1 MKKGD
6 IKVNAFLNTAK
17 TVLGIIFPLITFPYV
32 SRVLQ
37 VDAIGIYNF
46 SASINSYFLLIAGLG
61 VCLLYTSGKL
71 SYTELIDKYIPYSK
85 KEAIMDKVKRVMV
98 STGLSKNLKIK
109 KLLTKI
115 KK

>member
-1 MKKGD
+1 MENEP
-6 IKVNAFLNTAK
+6 I
-17 TVLGIIFPLITFPYV
+17 
-32 SRVLQ
+32 RVLHIVPNMQ
-37 VDAIGIYNF
+37 AGGLETLIMNIYRNIDRTKVQF
-46 SASINSYFLLIAGLG
+46 DFLVHYTGNYFYDDEIRSY
-61 VCLLYTSGKL
+61 GKL